1 MPRSILK
8 SKPTELEQKCRYIKS
23 QIVAQGMTQRQ
34 IAKEL
39 GIKYGTLNNWLNSRR
54 GALPYAVMARLMLR
68 LDVPEEMRIIGKGI
82 KDA

>member
-8 SKPTELEQKCRYIKS
+8 NKPTELEQKCLYIKS
-23 QIVAQGMTQRQ
+23 QIVAQGMTQKK

-39 GIKYGTLNNWLNSRR
+39 GVSYGTFNNWLNGRR
-54 GALPYAVMARLMLR
+54 GSMPYAVMARLMLR
-68 LDVPEEMRIIGKGI
+68 LDAPEEMRIIGKGI